1 MLGGPIKHTDAGF
14 SAGAIDFEKG
24 VATGAGTIN
33 TKLIIAHAILMVIAW
48 LFLAS
53 NGVLFARESFQYNL
67 NL

>member
-1 MLGGPIKHTDAGF
+1 MSKSTAK
-14 SAGAIDFEKG
+14 EKKK

-33 TKLIIAHAILMVIAW
+33 NKLIIAHAILMVIAW